1 MIPGISLLI
10 GVIFLIWYMRKNLTV
25 IDKTDPE
32 NTQFVCDLKQL
43 QMRLKN
49 EK

>member
-10 GVIFLIWYMRKNLTV
+10 GVIFLIWYLKRNLIV
-25 IDKTDPE
+25 IDKRDPS

-43 QMRLKN
+43 QERIKQ
-49 EK
+49 

>member
-10 GVIFLIWYMRKNLTV
+10 GVIFLIWYVKRNLIV

-32 NTQFVCDLKQL
+32 QTQFVCDLKQM
-43 QMRLKN
+43 QMRHK
-49 EK
+49 K

>member
-10 GVIFLIWYMRKNLTV
+10 GVIFLIWYVKRNLIV

-32 NTQFVCDLKQL
+32 NIQTILDLKQL
-43 QMRLKN
+43 QEKLKR
-49 EK
+49 